1 MTATQEAENFNLK
14 KNFAII
20 YIRTCISI
28 TLYKSVLFQVQ
39 ILIGIEKQVP
49 TMCDSKLQWK
59 FISTQS

>member
-14 KNFAII
+14 KNFGII

-28 TLYKSVLFQVQ
+28 TLYKSFLFQVQ
-39 ILIGIEKQVP
+39 VLIDIEKQVP

-59 FISTQS
+59 LISTQS